1 MMWLPN
7 TAENILL
14 QLAAST
20 VGLTVVTTKDAGH
33 MAGLEEMNC
42 KGIVTSLDNHLS
54 SGKAA
59 PSTAIVPPIVTGTET
74 VAGNFLRFAEL
85 LSPCD
90 RSLTAASESCSGLYC
105 YGSARAVPE
114 EALLAAACSAS
125 NALQL
130 CPADRVCVPITMNHT
145 FGFGSGALA
154 AFSCGAS
161 LVLPSAT
168 PCADATLRALRDGC
182 TVLYADAHTLRAL
195 LEENV
200 HSHEVPA
207 LRGGLC
213 KIGSGEAI
221 GLGEPREF
229 AGCSLATIGKPA
241 SK

>member
-1 MMWLPN
+1 MLRVRCSLFMCALSCPF
-7 TAENILL
+7 ASFISVILCC
-14 QLAAST
+14 ASSHCSSRT
-20 VGLTVVTTKDAGH
+20 RLTG
-33 MAGLEEMNC
+33 
-42 KGIVTSLDNHLS
+42 SLGSITLRVCSIALMRCCRRFLS
-54 SGKAA
+54 SGI
-59 PSTAIVPPIVTGTET
+59 S
-74 VAGNFLRFAEL
+74 R
-85 LSPCD
+85 
-90 RSLTAASESCSGLYC
+90 
-105 YGSARAVPE
+105 
-114 EALLAAACSAS
+114 
-125 NALQL
+125 
-130 CPADRVCVPITMNHT
+130 
-145 FGFGSGALA
+145 
-154 AFSCGAS
+154 FSCGAS

-241 SK
+241 PK